1 MTSPPDNKNDDR
13 NKPAPE
19 EINLGQIITQ
29 DEKEAE
35 GFSQNVAQEPAEIVT
50 VSKKAGMVGFYT
62 FLSRIFG
69 LGRDTLIAY
78 LLGAKE
84 AADAFYVAFRI
95 PNLLRRLLAEGA
107 LTISFI
113 PVFTEYLRK
122 DKKEAKKIADYT
134 FTLLTI
140 ILFVITVIGVV
151 FAAFFVKMT
160 AFGFTEDPQKYA
172 LTVQLTRITFPYIFL
187 VSLGALAMGILNS
200 LKHFSTPAAAP
211 ILLNVGIILTAFL
224 LRHHVAQP
232 STALAIGVIVGGT
245 MQILL
250 QIPSLYKLGFLPR
263 FAWNPKHPG
272 VVKIV
277 KLLIPSIYGS
287 AVYQLNLFAI
297 TFMASFLSTG
307 SVSYLWYADRV
318 MEFPLGVFAISF
330 ATVILP
336 QLSDHAADK
345 NMTKFKSAFMDGLR
359 MIYFINLPATVGLI
373 VLAELII
380 SVLFQHGSFNAESTL
395 FTARALQCFAIGLPF
410 VSASRITSSAFYA
423 LQDSK
428 TPVRAANI
436 AVFANIAMGAILLK
450 PFGHMGLAMGVAF
463 GSFANFLLQM
473 HDFRKKMGNLGLKKI
488 LPSFVKM
495 LLASAG
501 MGAAL
506 YWLQP
511 LMRASLGPAV
521 FARLFALIL
530 LILIGV
536 GVYASLAKILRIGE
550 VEHFTKL
557 LQRRI
562 KRKI

>member
-1 MTSPPDNKNDDR
+1 MSNRIPVD
-13 NKPAPE
+13 
-19 EINLGQIITQ
+19 INQA
-29 DEKEAE
+29 EKEEE
-35 GFSQNVAQEPAEIVT
+35 GFAQNIANEGEERAH

-78 LLGAKE
+78 FLGAKE

-122 DKKEAKKIADYT
+122 DKKEAKAVADYT
-134 FTLLTI
+134 FTLLF
-140 ILFVITVIGVV
+140 LLLVLITLIGVI
-151 FAAFFVKMT
+151 FAAFFVKAT

-211 ILLNVGIILTAFL
+211 IFLNIGIILGAIL
-224 LRHHVAQP
+224 LKDHVSQP
-232 STALAIGVIVGGT
+232 SLALAIGVIIGGG
-245 MQILL
+245 MQIAL
-250 QIPSLYKLGFLPR
+250 QIPPLIKLGFFPKI
-263 FAWNPKHPG
+263 AWNPKHPG

-307 SVSYLWYADRV
+307 AVSYLWYADRV

-345 NMTKFKSAFMDGLR
+345 NTDKFKKAFRDGLS
-359 MIYFINLPATVGLI
+359 MICYINLPATVGLI
-373 VLAELII
+373 VLSDLII
-380 SVLFQHGSFNAESTL
+380 GVLFQHGSFSAHSTQM
-395 FTARALQCFAIGLPF
+395 TAQALQCFALGLPF
-410 VSASRITSSAFYA
+410 ISASRITSSAFYA

-428 TPVRAANI
+428 SPVKAANI
-436 AVFANIAMGAILLK
+436 SVFVNIAMGAILLK
-450 PFGHMGLAMGVAF
+450 PLGHNGLALGVTF
-463 GSFANFLLQM
+463 GAIFNFFFQM
-473 HDFRKKMGNLGLKKI
+473 KNFRAKLGVLGLKK
-488 LPSFVKM
+488 LFLSVLKM
-495 LLASAG
+495 MLASAM
-501 MGAAL
+501 MGL
-506 YWLQP
+506 CIYLFQKT
-511 LMRASLGPAV
+511 LLSYLGHST
-521 FARLFALIL
+521 FGKLGSL
-530 LILIGV
+530 LILIMSGV
-536 GVYASLAKILRIGE
+536 VLYGISSFILKIE
-550 VEHFTKL
+550 EANHFLSIVSNK
-557 LQRRI
+557 I
-562 KRKI
+562 RKKK